1 MSIAAVIECIRFI
14 ACIKWL
20 WQHAM
25 NEIDNFNMQK
35 LFRHLFLILFALF
48 FLSINH
54 VQCQSVLS
62 QRINRLKSSITYI
75 DYINMCMFRKTRLC
89 NFLRE
94 MNNAKFDETKQ
105 DRELWKRG
113 ISQFYSNW

>member
-1 MSIAAVIECIRFI
+1 MSTAAVIECIRFI

-25 NEIDNFNMQK
+25 NEID
-35 LFRHLFLILFALF
+35 
-48 FLSINH
+48 H

-75 DYINMCMFRKTRLC
+75 DYINMCIFRKTRLC